1 MCLRTGRVHDQL
13 MRANVDRCCCSEDG
27 GQSRAYAGGGPR
39 ACPSSTDMG
48 AGVLGGLQGELRHMA
63 NMSAM
68 RRTAI
73 VAGSFYLATEVKRQ
87 NHSIAL
93 GTITAVRSPGV
104 EGHSPLPLA

>member
-1 MCLRTGRVHDQL
+1 
-13 MRANVDRCCCSEDG
+13 
-27 GQSRAYAGGGPR
+27 
-39 ACPSSTDMG
+39 
-48 AGVLGGLQGELRHMA
+48 MA

-87 NHSIAL
+87 NHGIAL
-93 GTITAVRSPGV
+93 GRITAVRSPGV

>member
-1 MCLRTGRVHDQL
+1 
-13 MRANVDRCCCSEDG
+13 
-27 GQSRAYAGGGPR
+27 
-39 ACPSSTDMG
+39 MG